1 MFFMENLSIFQIG
14 NKVTCTESLMNRSR
28 WVLLFIAYLLALQ
41 KFIIIQHENLEYNL
55 QENH

>member
-14 NKVTCTESLMNRSR
+14 NKVTYTESLMNRSR
-28 WVLLFIAYLLALQ
+28 WVFLFIAYLLALQ
-41 KFIIIQHENLEYNL
+41 KFIIIQRENLEYNL